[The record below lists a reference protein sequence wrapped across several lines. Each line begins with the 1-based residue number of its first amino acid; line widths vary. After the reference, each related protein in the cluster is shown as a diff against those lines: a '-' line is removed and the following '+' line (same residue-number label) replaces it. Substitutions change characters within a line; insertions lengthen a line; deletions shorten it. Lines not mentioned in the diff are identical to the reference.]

1 MENAALVDQIFQDRV
16 RAFTE
21 LLEEETEAARLM
33 LNRGER
39 RLRIDI
45 NQIERK
51 NRELYEG

>member
-1 MENAALVDQIFQDRV
+1 MVDQIYKDRV
-16 RAFTE
+16 RAFVE
-21 LLEEETEAARLM
+21 LLEEETEAVRLM

-45 NQIERK
+45 NQIERR

>member
-1 MENAALVDQIFQDRV
+1 MENAVLVDQIFQDRV
-16 RAFTE
+16 RAFVE
-21 LLEEETEAARLM
+21 LLEEETEAVRLM

>member
-1 MENAALVDQIFQDRV
+1 METRVHDQLISDRV
-16 RAFTE
+16 RAFVD
-21 LLEEETEAARLM
+21 LLEDETESVRLM

-51 NRELYEG
+51 NRELYDG

>member
-16 RAFTE
+16 RAFVE
-21 LLEEETEAARLM
+21 LLEEETEAVRLM

>member
-1 MENAALVDQIFQDRV
+1 MDGVVVADQEFLDRT
-16 RAFTE
+16 RAFVE
-21 LLEEETEAARLM
+21 LLEEETEAVRLM

>member
-1 MENAALVDQIFQDRV
+1 MENVALVDQVFQDRV
-16 RAFTE
+16 RAFVE
-21 LLEEETEAARLM
+21 LLEEETEAVRLM